1 MEISK
6 SCKESK
12 ERKTG
17 QIISVF
23 VGSGLTMRGLN
34 NTSSSHSGLDLIWS
48 SKNGHSVKPHLP
60 T

>member
-17 QIISVF
+17 QIISML

-34 NTSSSHSGLDLIWS
+34 NTSSSHSGLDPESPKHLIT
-48 SKNGHSVKPHLP
+48 L
-60 T
+60 